1 MSDSSLEEQGDA
13 NLEDFDFNP
22 NKRQSEKKRREQEN
36 LYLEELSQLISANFP
51 ELRNAEDCPRLFFFY
66 IRIYKNVFFIQQIL
80 ALMFSNIWK
89 VSELIEMLRL
99 TFICEGKY
107 LLGNF

>member
-1 MSDSSLEEQGDA
+1 MPKIA
-13 NLEDFDFNP
+13 
-22 NKRQSEKKRREQEN
+22 R
-36 LYLEELSQLISANFP
+36 A
-51 ELRNAEDCPRLFFFY
+51 FFFLN

-107 LLGNF
+107 FLGIF

>member
-1 MSDSSLEEQGDA
+1 MPKIA
-13 NLEDFDFNP
+13 
-22 NKRQSEKKRREQEN
+22 R
-36 LYLEELSQLISANFP
+36 A
-51 ELRNAEDCPRLFFFY
+51 FFFY